1 MFSGSLTN
9 NSANGLQLSQGSAVL
24 FQPVPPLASISGNTG
39 TDLLCLD
46 GESSFTGPFAGSATI
61 SCTGF

>member
-1 MFSGSLTN
+1 MFSGTLTN
-9 NSANGLQLSQGSAVL
+9 NSANGLQLSQGSAAL
-24 FQPVPPLASISGNTG
+24 FQNVSPLASINGNTG

-46 GESSFTGPFAGSATI
+46 GESSFTGPLTGSPTI